1 MKYRLVGAR
10 KFLKIAKPGTLF
22 IPLEYWGYDF
32 ERSSQKLKSTVE
44 EFKENP
50 QYVYDINWS
59 NLHIFVDNGGSITFY
74 YDTIDCNEEDNYIF
88 YYDYNVVGDADP
100 ENTLYLIVNSIED
113 LPDYIDFECYND
125 KISEPEFDEDFVVYN
140 NKEKRYTH
148 YLRLSKE
155 EIKKRYENILNE
167 ECKEASENNND
178 WAREKLNEIEN
189 DKLDLGIGIEK

>member
-1 MKYRLVGAR
+1 MRCRLVGAR
-10 KFLKIAKPGTLF
+10 KFLEIAKPGTLF
-22 IPLEYWGYDF
+22 IPLEFWGYDS
-32 ERSSQKLKSTVE
+32 EKNGQKLADAI
-44 EFKENP
+44 ENFINNP
-50 QYVYDINWS
+50 VSIYDANWG

-74 YDTIDCNEEDNYIF
+74 HDSIDDLDNNYIY

-155 EIKKRYENILNE
+155 EIEKRYENILNK

-189 DKLDLGIGIEK
+189 DILDLDIGIEK

>member
-10 KFLKIAKPGTLF
+10 RFLEIANPGTLF
-22 IPLEYWGYDF
+22 IPLEFWGYDS
-32 ERSSQKLKSTVE
+32 EKNGQELANTI
-44 EFKENP
+44 ENFINNP
-50 QYVYDINWS
+50 VSVYDTNWG

-74 YDTIDCNEEDNYIF
+74 HDSIDDLDNNYVY

-100 ENTLYLIVNSIED
+100 ENTLYLVVNSIEG

-140 NKEKRYTH
+140 NKEKCYTH

-155 EIKKRYENILNE
+155 EIEKRYENILNE
-167 ECKEASENNND
+167 ECKEALENNND
-178 WAREKLNEIEN
+178 WVREKLNEIEN
-189 DKLDLGIGIEK
+189 DILDLDVEIEG